1 MTNDALD
8 VTTVQVATKVI
19 IHAGNARALLV
30 DALQAAEDGDLG
42 TAKEKLDQANT
53 EIQAAHQTQTDII
66 QAEARGDKLQLSLLL
81 THAQD
86 SLMVAMS
93 EIHMGRYIIR
103 LLGKVNEL
111 EKK

>member
-1 MTNDALD
+1 MTDDALD

-30 DALQAAEDGDLG
+30 DALNAAQDGDLE
-42 TAKEKLDQANT
+42 TADEKIEQANS
-53 EIQAAHQTQTDII
+53 EIQAAHQTQTDVI
-66 QAEARGDKLQLSLLL
+66 QAEARGEKLQLSLLM

-93 EIHMGRYIIR
+93 EIQIGRYLIQ
-103 LLGKVNEL
+103 LFGKVNEL
-111 EKK
+111 AKE